1 MAKLLFFADPKLRR
15 KIRIVELVTSPVFN
29 EFLELRQYDEG
40 DGFDEALQNN
50 WFSLQSTS
58 RLHSLFQQLDTCGKG
73 SLSSQQLL
81 AYGQGNYTELFINR
95 VFEEHVCKK
104 RSPEGSSN
112 QSEMNIEEFLT
123 FLLAVKNR
131 ESPQSLS
138 YFFQILDLEGQGYI
152 TGKEIHIFF
161 REVHSKWIASE
172 TTELLQDDVTD
183 EVFDMVGPARADR
196 IYRRD
201 LMSCSMGGTVT
212 GMLTDYSEF
221 WMYENREALVQYVDE

>member
-1 MAKLLFFADPKLRR
+1 MRETASTRLFRTTGSPCSPHPGCTPCFSSSTHAGRVALALSSCWRMAKAT
-15 KIRIVELVTSPVFN
+15 I
-29 EFLELRQYDEG
+29 
-40 DGFDEALQNN
+40 
-50 WFSLQSTS
+50 
-58 RLHSLFQQLDTCGKG
+58 
-73 SLSSQQLL
+73 LSSSSTGCLRSTCAKSTYLPRNSPWLQASIEPLL
-81 AYGQGNYTELFINR
+81 
-95 VFEEHVCKK
+95 VFLCR

-201 LMSCSMGGTVT
+201 LMVGGRLRQWST
-212 GMLTDYSEF
+212 
-221 WMYENREALVQYVDE
+221 